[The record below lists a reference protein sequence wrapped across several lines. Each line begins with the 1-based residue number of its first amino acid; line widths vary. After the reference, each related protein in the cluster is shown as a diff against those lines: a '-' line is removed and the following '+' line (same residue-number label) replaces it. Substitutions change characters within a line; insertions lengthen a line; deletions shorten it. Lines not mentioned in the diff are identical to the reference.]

1 MKDEAERAA
10 QVGDTLAS
18 TTSMSVVQTTSAPA
32 NVNVPKDVDLHG
44 TDRVKKCVSR
54 LYYSLPVLVT
64 LVRDS
69 EYISNG
75 HAFFPGSKWSKRF
88 VLPAN

>member
-32 NVNVPKDVDLHG
+32 NVNVPKVTKLNKLTTGDLKG
-44 TDRVKKCVSR
+44 VFSMVEGSTGSG
-54 LYYSLPVLVT
+54 SL
-64 LVRDS
+64 RS
-69 EYISNG
+69 Q
-75 HAFFPGSKWSKRF
+75 
-88 VLPAN
+88 